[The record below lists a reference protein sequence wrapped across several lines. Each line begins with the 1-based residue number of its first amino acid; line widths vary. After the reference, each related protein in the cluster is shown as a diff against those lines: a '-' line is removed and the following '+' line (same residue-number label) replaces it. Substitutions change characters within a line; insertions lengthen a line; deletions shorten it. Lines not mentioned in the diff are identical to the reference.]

1 MWQLLLEEQY
11 TFPMSCRG
19 GGTRTPGL
27 LVPNQARYQLRHTPE
42 KKTLSACGL
51 NETLCCTAS
60 RCNVS
65 LVEVAHFYTVSK
77 KNAIALPIE
86 PVRQNHF
93 ARGARSNDP
102 VVGAHIDNGN
112 NLVSIA

>member
-1 MWQLLLEEQY
+1 
-11 TFPMSCRG
+11 MSCRG

-42 KKTLSACGL
+42 KKTLSARGL
-51 NETLCCTAS
+51 NETFGSATS
-60 RCNVS
+60 WRNVA
-65 LVEVAHFYTVSK
+65 LVEIAHFHTIGEED
-77 KNAIALPIE
+77 AIALPIE

-112 NLVSIA
+112 DLVSIA